1 MFAEHTHRLI
11 RTHLQ
16 MRTAT
21 FRRFGNWPW
30 PEPGLVLLMVGYV
43 SRCAYHTLNRFPIND
58 ASGEHRAFCNE
69 TMYQGAFLK
78 SYTVWNLCVWFYSQ
92 SITNLSFSSFFFIS
106 NSWYSFMVMTWWLKK
121 KKLLRSTELG
131 FQIICLCS
139 FSLTVSDIWWSWPL
153 RCQCSW
159 SKHEKR

>member
-21 FRRFGNWPW
+21 FRRFGNWSW
-30 PEPGLVLLMVGYV
+30 PEPGLVLLVVGYV

-69 TMYQGAFLK
+69 TMYQGASLK

-121 KKLLRSTELG
+121 KKITEEHWVR
-131 FQIICLCS
+131 
-139 FSLTVSDIWWSWPL
+139 FSNNMFVFFFINSLWYLMKLTSQMPV
-153 RCQCSW
+153 
-159 SKHEKR
+159 

>member
-1 MFAEHTHRLI
+1 MEFLTTETFLIKMLFSLKKKCLNLAPPLKKKRVYKESHLMFAEHTHRLI
-11 RTHLQ
+11 RTRLQ

-43 SRCAYHTLNRFPIND
+43 SRCAYHTLNRFPIKD

-69 TMYQGAFLK
+69 TMYKGASLK

-106 NSWYSFMVMTWWLKK
+106 NSWYSFMVMTWL
-121 KKLLRSTELG
+121 
-131 FQIICLCS
+131 
-139 FSLTVSDIWWSWPL
+139 
-153 RCQCSW
+153 
-159 SKHEKR
+159 

>member
-58 ASGEHRAFCNE
+58 ASGDHRAFCNE
-69 TMYQGAFLK
+69 TMYQGASLK
-78 SYTVWNLCVWFYSQ
+78 SYTVWNLCVWFYSK

-121 KKLLRSTELG
+121 KKITEEHWVR
-131 FQIICLCS
+131 
-139 FSLTVSDIWWSWPL
+139 FSNNMFVFFFINSLWYLMKLTSQMPV
-153 RCQCSW
+153 
-159 SKHEKR
+159 